1 MTIDA
6 DPATD
11 PATDTLTP
19 VSEDP
24 PPPPVPHRKRWY
36 LRRPRRPSRPPSRRT
51 TIITLSIL
59 VLALFFFGAWQP
71 IRSDLA
77 RATEEIERLG
87 ERLSDVGSEL
97 IEVNSDL
104 RMVRSDTSAAIDSLT
119 YDSYANEDALRAC
132 LAGLFQEVIFLGY
145 LGAEPEVPDN
155 CKGVAERDFLFQG
168 ED

>member
-6 DPATD
+6 DSATD
-11 PATDTLTP
+11 VATDVGTP
-19 VSEDP
+19 ISEDSP
-24 PPPPVPHRKRWY
+24 PPSVPHRKRWY

-59 VLALFFFGAWQP
+59 VLAVFFFGAWQP
-71 IRSDLA
+71 LRSDLA
-77 RATEEIERLG
+77 QATEEIERLAELLG
-87 ERLSDVGSEL
+87 DMGSEL
-97 IEVNSDL
+97 IEVNNDL

-145 LGAEPEVPDN
+145 LGAEPEVGDD
-155 CKGVAERDFLFQG
+155 CKGVAERDFLFQA
-168 ED
+168 EN

>member
-11 PATDTLTP
+11 VATDVVTP

-24 PPPPVPHRKRWY
+24 PLPPVPHRKRWH
-36 LRRPRRPSRPPSRRT
+36 LRRPRRPSRRT

-71 IRSDLA
+71 LRSDLA
-77 RATEEIERLG
+77 QATEEIERLAELLG
-87 ERLSDVGSEL
+87 DMGSEL
-97 IEVNSDL
+97 IEVNNDL

-119 YDSYANEDALRAC
+119 YDSYGNEDALRAC

-145 LGAEPEVPDN
+145 LGAEPEVGDD
-155 CKGVAERDFLFQG
+155 CKGVAERDFLFQA
-168 ED
+168 EN